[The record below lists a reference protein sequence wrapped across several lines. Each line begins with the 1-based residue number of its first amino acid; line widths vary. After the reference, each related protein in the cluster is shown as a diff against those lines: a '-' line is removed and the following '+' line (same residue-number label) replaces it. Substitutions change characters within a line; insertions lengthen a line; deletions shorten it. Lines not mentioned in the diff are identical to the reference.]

1 VSRKRLQRPKDSAP
15 TVKTVADLA
24 GVSIA
29 SASRVLNGL
38 GASAETTRRVR
49 EAADQVGYVPNAL
62 GRSLQSQRTGLLA
75 LAVADIGNPVYVEM
89 MRAIEDVAKAGG
101 YQLLVHAT
109 GADPDA
115 EVALIQGLARRYVDG
130 LILSP
135 LRLTERHLV
144 AMRTSPVPVIVV
156 GKLPDDAPHD
166 NVRAD
171 SHAGVALAI
180 RHLAAIGRRRIAFV
194 NGAPDTSPAIARL
207 AAYQHALTN
216 NGLAY
221 DETLVEFGDFQYAQG
236 RDATAR
242 LLDRCGDPAPDAIF
256 CANDLIAAG
265 ALHELLTRGMAV
277 PDDVALVGMDDTA
290 LATMTFPQLTSVSLG
305 AAERGR
311 HAAELMLTRLVDPDL
326 EPRRISVDP
335 VLAVRQSCGALAA
348 TTASAAATA
357 GAATA
362 NAAATAPTPATGS
375 RATA

>member
-1 VSRKRLQRPKDSAP
+1 MSRKRLQRSADSAP

-38 GASAETTRRVR
+38 GASAETSRRVR

-89 MRAIEDVAKAGG
+89 MRAIEDVAKAGD
-101 YQLLVHAT
+101 YQLVVHAT
-109 GADPDA
+109 GADPEA
-115 EVALIQGLARRYVDG
+115 EVNLIKGLARRYVDG

-135 LRLTERHLV
+135 LRLTEGHLV

-156 GKLPDDAPHD
+156 GRLPDDAPHD

-171 SHAGVALAI
+171 SHAAVALAI
-180 RHLAAIGRRRIAFV
+180 GHLVGLGRHRIAFI

-207 AAYQHALTN
+207 AAYQDALAA
-216 NGLAY
+216 NGLTF
-221 DETLVEFGDFQYAQG
+221 DETLVEFGDFQYTQG
-236 RDATAR
+236 REAAAR
-242 LLDRCGDPAPDAIF
+242 LLARCGEPGPDAIF

-265 ALHELLTRGMAV
+265 ALHELLSRGVNV
-277 PDDVALVGMDDTA
+277 PNEVALVGMDDTA

-311 HAAELMLTRLVDPDL
+311 HAAELLLTRLIDPDL

-335 VLAVRQSCGALAA
+335 VLAVRQSCGGDPLPSRHSRS
-348 TTASAAATA
+348 T
-357 GAATA
+357 
-362 NAAATAPTPATGS
+362 PLPATGT
-375 RATA
+375 RATR